1 MRRPV
6 RISNRPNAVR
16 AALHTPRLA
25 PANLAVAAAL
35 GLCGCGFWGGTVFA
49 QTPAPAAAPTVEI
62 TYLGLTVDRAL
73 PLSYLDQ
80 PPTDEGIQGARLAL
94 GDNQTT
100 GQFLGQSFHLNEDM
114 AADGPA
120 TIDAFKKHV
129 AAGQKLFVTDLP
141 APLLLQVADLPEAK
155 GVTLIDATARDDALR
170 GESCRRNVLHTSP
183 SRAMLADALMQY
195 MMVKKWSSIALVIGG
210 DPADKKYADAIRNAA
225 RKFRI
230 KIVQEIPW
238 TFDPGSRRTDTGHYA
253 VEAEVARIT
262 QAVKDYDLL
271 VVADEA
277 DNFGDDLGYRTTL
290 PRPIAGTQGMVP
302 SAWAR
307 PFEQW
312 GATQLQSR
320 FLKQANRWMTDNDYG
335 AWLAVRAIGEAATR
349 GATSDPQKIA
359 EFMRG
364 PDFDV
369 AGFKGTKLTFRDW
382 DGQLREPIL
391 LADVRSLVSV
401 SPQPGFL
408 HQFSELDTLG
418 VDRPETKCHM
428 Q

>member
-1 MRRPV
+1 M
-6 RISNRPNAVR
+6 
-16 AALHTPRLA
+16 
-25 PANLAVAAAL
+25 
-35 GLCGCGFWGGTVFA
+35 LCSATASA
-49 QTPAPAAAPTVEI
+49 QTPAPAAAPPIEI
-62 TYLGLTVDRAL
+62 TYLGLTVERVL

-80 PPTDEGIQGARLAL
+80 PPADEGIQGARLAL
-94 GDNQTT
+94 GDDQTT
-100 GQFLGQSFHLNEDM
+100 GQFLGQSFHLNEDV
-114 AADGPA
+114 AADAVGA
-120 TIDAFKKHV
+120 IDAFKKHV
-129 AAGQKLFVTDLP
+129 AAGQRLFVTDLP
-141 APLLLQVADLPEAK
+141 APLLLQLADLPEAK
-155 GVTLIDATARDDALR
+155 GVTLVDATTRDDALR

-195 MMVKKWSSIALVIGG
+195 MMIKKWSSIALVIGG
-210 DPADKKYADAIRNAA
+210 DPADKDYADAIRNSA

-230 KIVQEIPW
+230 KIVQGIPW
-238 TFDPGSRRTDTGHYA
+238 TFDPGSCRTDTGHYA
-253 VEAEVARIT
+253 VQAEVARIT

-277 DNFGDDLGYRTTL
+277 DNFGDEFSYRTTL
-290 PRPIAGTQGMVP
+290 PRPIAGTQGLVP

-320 FLKQANRWMTDNDYG
+320 FLKQANRWMTDNDYS
-335 AWLAVRAIGEAATR
+335 AWLAVRAVGEAATR
-349 GATSDPQKIA
+349 GGTSDAGKIG

-364 PDFDV
+364 KDFDL

-391 LADVRSLVSV
+391 LADTRSLVSV

-428 Q
+428 P

>member
-1 MRRPV
+1 MRR
-6 RISNRPNAVR
+6 
-16 AALHTPRLA
+16 TPAILS
-25 PANLAVAAAL
+25 LCAL
-35 GLCGCGFWGGTVFA
+35 GILASAPVFA
-49 QTPAPAAAPTVEI
+49 QTAAAPIEI
-62 TYLGLTVDRAL
+62 DYLGLTVERTL

-80 PPTDEGIQGARLAL
+80 PPADEGVQGARVAM

-100 GQFLGQSFHLNEDM
+100 GQFLGQTYHLTEDM
-114 AADGPA
+114 VPDAAGAVD
-120 TIDAFKKHV
+120 TFKKRV
-129 AAGQKLFVTDLP
+129 AAGAKLFVTDLP
-141 APLLLQVADLPEAK
+141 APILLQVADLPEAK
-155 GVTLIDATARDDALR
+155 DVTLLDATTHDDALR
-170 GESCRRNVLHTSP
+170 GESCRRNVLHTLP

-195 MMVKKWSSIALVIGG
+195 MTIKKWSSIALVIGG
-210 DPADKKYADAIRNAA
+210 DPEDKLYAVAVRNAA

-253 VEAEVARIT
+253 VEAEVARVT
-262 QAVKDYDLL
+262 QDVKDYDLL

-277 DNFGDDLGYRTTL
+277 GNFGDDLSYRTTQ

-312 GATQLQSR
+312 GATQLQGR
-320 FLKQANRWMTDNDYG
+320 FLKATGRWMTDNDYG
-335 AWLAVRAIGEAATR
+335 AWLAVRAVGEAATR
-349 GATSDPQKIA
+349 GGTTDPVKIA
-359 EFMRG
+359 DFMRG
-364 PDFDV
+364 KDFDL

-382 DGQLREPIL
+382 DGQLRQPVI
-391 LADVRSLVSV
+391 LADARSLVSV

-428 Q
+428 